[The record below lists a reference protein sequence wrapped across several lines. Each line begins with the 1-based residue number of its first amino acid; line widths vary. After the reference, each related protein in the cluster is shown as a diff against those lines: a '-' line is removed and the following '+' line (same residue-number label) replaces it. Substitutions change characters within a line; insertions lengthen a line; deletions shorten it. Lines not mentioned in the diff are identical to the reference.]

1 MATFKGDNMG
11 DDTMNP
17 AQKPEVIEPT
27 EVIPA
32 PRKLIDGAS
41 VIILVGDEQR
51 QTPMPLPAI
60 FQQLFGILGDL
71 DRRLMDLEETT
82 RNNSIIRLN

>member
-1 MATFKGDNMG
+1 MSEEKTVEE
-11 DDTMNP
+11 T
-17 AQKPEVIEPT
+17 VVEPT
-27 EVIPA
+27 EVIPP

-71 DRRLMDLEETT
+71 DRRLTALEEKSSG
-82 RNNSIIRLN
+82 SIIKLN

>member
-1 MATFKGDNMG
+1 MG
-11 DDTMNP
+11 E
-17 AQKPEVIEPT
+17 PEDKTETVVEPT

-32 PRKLIDGAS
+32 PRKLIDGAN

-71 DRRLMDLEETT
+71 DRRLMDLEENTKKSPIVT
-82 RNNSIIRLN
+82 IN